1 MPARILMSAQPDLL
15 IVEDLGEGRYRVSGG
30 SQPHILELDLRS
42 GALLCDCPGFKF
54 RGRCRHVDAVNRFE
68 SGDAPA
74 DPASDAAFAN
84 DAGPGLER
92 DVPPPDTP

>member
-54 RGRCRHVDAVNRFE
+54 RGRCRH
-68 SGDAPA
+68 APA